1 MAKGKYERRSFRR
14 KRNHK
19 TLTLVL
25 SIALILALAAGG
37 TVAYV
42 VSRSGSVENK
52 FEPAYVTSRVNVTED
67 KIDVTNTGDVDAY
80 IRAAIVV
87 NWMDASGN
95 VRGASPVAGTDYEL
109 TLDADDTWADTCS
122 WYRDPGTGF
131 YYYKTS
137 VASMGVTADLVK
149 EIDVLVTPPAGYELS
164 VEVVA
169 EAIQAEGT
177 ITDAEGT
184 RKAVADA
191 WHITIYG

>member
-1 MAKGKYERRSFRR
+1 MAKGKYECRYFRR

-19 TLTLVL
+19 TLALVL
-25 SIALILALAAGG
+25 SIALVLALAAGG

-52 FEPAYVTSRVNVTED
+52 FEPVYVTSRVNVTED

-95 VRGASPVAGTDYEL
+95 VRGASPVADTDYKLSVNTDNWYQDL
-109 TLDADDTWADTCS
+109 T
-122 WYRDPGTGF
+122 TGF
-131 YYYKTS
+131 YYYELP
-137 VASMGVTADLVK
+137 VASMANTDDLVTA
-149 EIDVLVTPPAGYELS
+149 IDVLVTPPAGYELV

-191 WHITIYG
+191 WHITLYG